1 LFSKQDEILQVQ
13 LLVTD
18 SDVENYNQIKT
29 DLDELR
35 NLVEKSEL
43 WVYKEKKGDDSKKK
57 KSGDKKNVICS
68 LLYYLYNFRL
78 TLLYIYIL
86 LFQQINN

>member
-1 LFSKQDEILQVQ
+1 MQ

-18 SDVENYNQIKT
+18 SDVENYTQIKS

-43 WVYKEKKGDDSKKK
+43 WVYKEKKGEDSKKK
-57 KSGDKKNVICS
+57 KAGDDTSKV
-68 LLYYLYNFRL
+68 F
-78 TLLYIYIL
+78 TLSQTTKCYACPY
-86 LFQQINN
+86 

>member
-1 LFSKQDEILQVQ
+1 MLLWHSETMAVRKISQIKNSKIILPFLKVQ

-18 SDVENYNQIKT
+18 SDVKNYTQIKA

-43 WVYKEKKGDDSKKK
+43 WVYKEKKNDENRKKK
-57 KSGDKKNVICS
+57 ASGSGKSDVRTM
-68 LLYYLYNFRL
+68 L
-78 TLLYIYIL
+78 
-86 LFQQINN
+86 

>member
-1 LFSKQDEILQVQ
+1 MLLSGIVKQMAVRKISQMKNSTIIIPLLQVQ

-18 SDVENYNQIKT
+18 SDVKNYTQIKA

-43 WVYKEKKGDDSKKK
+43 WVYKEKKNDENRKKK
-57 KSGDKKNVICS
+57 ASGSGKSDVRTM
-68 LLYYLYNFRL
+68 L
-78 TLLYIYIL
+78 
-86 LFQQINN
+86 

>member
-1 LFSKQDEILQVQ
+1 MAVRKKSQIKNSKIILPLLQVQ

-18 SDVENYNQIKT
+18 SDVKNYTQIKA

-43 WVYKEKKGDDSKKK
+43 WVYKEKKNDENRKKK
-57 KSGDKKNVICS
+57 ASGSGKSDVRTM
-68 LLYYLYNFRL
+68 L
-78 TLLYIYIL
+78 
-86 LFQQINN
+86 

>member
-1 LFSKQDEILQVQ
+1 MQ

-18 SDVENYNQIKT
+18 SDVKNYTQIKV

-43 WVYKEKKGDDSKKK
+43 WVYKEKKNDENRKK
-57 KSGDKKNVICS
+57 KSSGSGKTNVRIMAFFLPDPDNQHLMEQYCNINVFS
-68 LLYYLYNFRL
+68 FHN
-78 TLLYIYIL
+78 IL
-86 LFQQINN
+86 

>member
-1 LFSKQDEILQVQ
+1 MAVRKISQIKNSTIIIPLLQVQ

-18 SDVENYNQIKT
+18 SDVKNYTQIKA

-43 WVYKEKKGDDSKKK
+43 WVYKEKKNDENRKKK
-57 KSGDKKNVICS
+57 ASGSGKSDV
-68 LLYYLYNFRL
+68 R
-78 TLLYIYIL
+78 TLL
-86 LFQQINN
+86 

>member
-1 LFSKQDEILQVQ
+1 MAVSKISQIKNSKIILPLLQVQ

-18 SDVENYNQIKT
+18 SDVKNYTQIKA

-43 WVYKEKKGDDSKKK
+43 WVYKEKKNDENRKKK
-57 KSGDKKNVICS
+57 ASGSGKSDVRTM
-68 LLYYLYNFRL
+68 L
-78 TLLYIYIL
+78 
-86 LFQQINN
+86 

>member
-1 LFSKQDEILQVQ
+1 M
-13 LLVTD
+13 VTD
-18 SDVENYNQIKT
+18 SDVENYNQIKA

-57 KSGDKKNVICS
+57 KSGGDKKDVI
-68 LLYYLYNFRL
+68 FVVVF
-78 TLLYIYIL
+78 L
-86 LFQQINN
+86 LFSILFVKHFSIFELVT

>member
-1 LFSKQDEILQVQ
+1 MAVRKISQIKNSKIIIPFLQVQ

-18 SDVENYNQIKT
+18 SDVKNYTQIKA

-43 WVYKEKKGDDSKKK
+43 WVYKEKKNDENRKKK
-57 KSGDKKNVICS
+57 ASGSGKSDVRTM
-68 LLYYLYNFRL
+68 L
-78 TLLYIYIL
+78 
-86 LFQQINN
+86 

>member
-1 LFSKQDEILQVQ
+1 MAVRKISQIKNSTIIIPLLQVQ

-18 SDVENYNQIKT
+18 SDVKNYTQIKA

-43 WVYKEKKGDDSKKK
+43 WVYKEKKNDENRKKK
-57 KSGDKKNVICS
+57 ASGSGKSDVRTM
-68 LLYYLYNFRL
+68 L
-78 TLLYIYIL
+78 
-86 LFQQINN
+86 